1 MRLIG
6 RVFILL
12 WILFVPLAGIAQ
24 DATPDEQEANAQ
36 DKPQASQPQQHR
48 DEVDEQTPAT
58 PVYVPPRRGAPLVRV
73 GAGSRGVEDGLPF
86 IAVITPEHTGFSSV
100 PQPELF
106 WYLSADMKTRFE
118 FALVTDTAIDPI
130 VELVFDRVMPAG
142 LHSLDLA
149 EHGVALQPGVSYQWS
164 VALVTDT
171 DKRSADIV
179 SSGRIEYLPLSP
191 EQQRLIEQADA
202 VERPGIYAGEGY
214 WYDSFAA
221 LSTLLAASPGDTR
234 LLAQRDALL
243 QQVGLDAVVN
253 AATGVDTL

>member
-1 MRLIG
+1 MRLTG

-12 WILFVPLAGIAQ
+12 CILFVPLAGIAQ
-24 DATPDEQEANAQ
+24 DAATEQQEASTHG
-36 DKPQASQPQQHR
+36 KPQAPEPQQPSSEA
-48 DEVDEQTPAT
+48 DKQKPAI

-86 IAVITPEHTGFSSV
+86 IALITPEHTGLSST
-100 PQPELF
+100 PQPVLY

-118 FALVTDTAIDPI
+118 FALVTNTAIDPI
-130 VELVFDRVMPAG
+130 VELVFDRIMPAG

-171 DKRSADIV
+171 EKRSADIV

-191 EQQRLIEQADA
+191 QQQQRIEQADA
-202 VERPGIYAGEGY
+202 AAQPGLYAGEGY
-214 WYDSFAA
+214 WYDSFAG
-221 LSTLLAASPGDTR
+221 LSELLAASPDSKQ
-234 LLAQRDALL
+234 LLEQRDALL
-243 QQVGLDAVVN
+243 RQVGLDAVIN
-253 AATGVDTL
+253 ANAGSGAL